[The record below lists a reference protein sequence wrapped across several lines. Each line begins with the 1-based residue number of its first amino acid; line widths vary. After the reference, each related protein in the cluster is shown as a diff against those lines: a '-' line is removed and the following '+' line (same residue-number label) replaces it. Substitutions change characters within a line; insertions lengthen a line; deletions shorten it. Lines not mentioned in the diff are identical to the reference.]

1 VAGLADGSG
10 AVCGLW
16 KPSALAESRISLR
29 LFLFSGFAKE
39 AEPFAKEL
47 AQLDDMLH
55 WNEHGAL

>member
-1 VAGLADGSG
+1 
-10 AVCGLW
+10 VCGLW